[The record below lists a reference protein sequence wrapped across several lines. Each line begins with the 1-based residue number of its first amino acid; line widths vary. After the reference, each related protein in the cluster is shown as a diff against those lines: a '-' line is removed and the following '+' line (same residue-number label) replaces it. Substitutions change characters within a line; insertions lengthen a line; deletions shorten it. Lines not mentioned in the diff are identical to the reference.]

1 VKVPHLASHI
11 LGHMAR
17 RISADWEQAYGHP
30 IYYLETFVDP
40 ARFRGTCYLAAN
52 WHALGQTTGL
62 GHNSRT
68 KKATQP
74 KKEVLGYP
82 LSKNFRELLAVTE

>member
-1 VKVPHLASHI
+1 
-11 LGHMAR
+11 MAR
-17 RISADWEQAYGHP
+17 QLSGDWERVYGHP

-52 WHALGQTTGL
+52 WISLGETTGL
-62 GHNSRT
+62 GHNART

-82 LSKNFRELLAVTE
+82 LVKNFRELLEVKE